1 MRKNQS
7 AIIAGIVGV
16 VVAVFIVLLA
26 TSETQR
32 STTANFEI
40 LGEVAPQFAG
50 TTLAGEQFDLRE
62 ERGDWIIV
70 NFFASWCVGC
80 RIEHPELVEFDRRHQ
95 NDGVQV
101 GDWPALVADTGSI
114 AIDYGVTAPPET
126 VLISPSGRIVQKWVG
141 ASGVTADAMDATI
154 AQLSGDG

>member
-62 ERGDWIIV
+62 ERGDWIVV

-80 RIEHPELVEFDRRHQ
+80 RTGCAELLQRVGWRLASARRGHGL
-95 NDGVQV
+95 N
-101 GDWPALVADTGSI
+101 
-114 AIDYGVTAPPET
+114 
-126 VLISPSGRIVQKWVG
+126 RH
-141 ASGVTADAMDATI
+141 
-154 AQLSGDG
+154 